1 MSIFSFNIFTG
12 ISFCCEAFLELRFRI
27 SVRNFFLP
35 SYLKENLLLLVSIRF
50 RMLITLGYEE
60 NFSMHAKIG
69 LSFRVILERCVSSL
83 CIFKFLTIELNKF
96 LKVFAFSVP
105 FEIIS
110 SFSTKVI
117 FYFDL
122 ILFEKR
128 GEVFFQ
134 NFLLSLTSFTARH
147 SK

>member
-1 MSIFSFNIFTG
+1 MSQFYFNIFTG
-12 ISFCCEAFLELRFRI
+12 ISFRCEAFLELRFWI
-27 SVRNFFLP
+27 SVINFFLP

-60 NFSMHAKIG
+60 NFSMHAKTG
-69 LSFRVILERCVSSL
+69 LSWVILERRVSSL

-96 LKVFAFSVP
+96 LKVFAFSIP
-105 FEIIS
+105 LEIIS

-117 FYFDL
+117 FHFDL